1 MQTGTTNKLEIRSI
15 LQENYGQVLED
26 ELLDKIANVGSH
38 RIAQPNDILIDMGE
52 YIKTMPLLLRG
63 AIKIIR
69 EDKEGHELFLY
80 YLERGDTCAFSLT
93 CCMGNKKSEIKA
105 VVEEEAELILIP
117 MQYMDEW
124 IKEFSSWRNFVFQ
137 SYNLRLEEMLSAID
151 SIAFLNLDERLM
163 KYLID
168 KVKVTNDT
176 LLSNTH
182 QQIADELN
190 TSRVVVSRLLKQ
202 LERQGKILISRNK
215 IEVLNF

>member
-15 LQENYGQVLED
+15 LQEDYGQVLED

>member
-26 ELLDKIANVGSH
+26 ALLDKIAEVGSH

-105 VVEEEAELILIP
+105 VVEEEAEMILIP
-117 MQYMDEW
+117 MQYMDQW
-124 IKEFSSWRNFVFQ
+124 IKEFSSWRDFVFQ

-151 SIAFLNLDERLM
+151 SIAFLKLDERLM

-168 KVKVTNDT
+168 KVKVTGDT
-176 LLSNTH
+176 QLSNTH

-202 LERQGKILISRNK
+202 LERQGKIIISRNK